1 MLLFIYT
8 NVRCIKM
15 AVDLN
20 PEKIQEHPVQ
30 DIWRIKDGLLLY
42 VNKYQR
48 HSKYN
53 VFYLSSLNS
62 KNTKI
67 IRGCKGLRELKEDY
81 FDSYSKTTIKKG
93 TLLFENIPIE
103 ILSDSQMFKYDIR
116 SSGGSIQGNYK
127 TTIDT
132 LNKIQKILGSY

>member
-1 MLLFIYT
+1 
-8 NVRCIKM
+8 M

-53 VFYLSSLNS
+53 VFYLSSLSS

-67 IRGCKGLRELKEDY
+67 IRGCKDLRELKEDY

>member
-1 MLLFIYT
+1 
-8 NVRCIKM
+8 M

-53 VFYLSSLNS
+53 VFYLSSLSS

-67 IRGCKGLRELKEDY
+67 IRCCKGLRELKEDY
-81 FDSYSKTTIKKG
+81 FDSYSKTTIKKE
-93 TLLFENIPIE
+93 LCFL
-103 ILSDSQMFKYDIR
+103 
-116 SSGGSIQGNYK
+116 
-127 TTIDT
+127 
-132 LNKIQKILGSY
+132 KIFL